1 MTQNP
6 KISTPA
12 SKVDPGNN
20 IRNYRNREISINQCL
35 CKCMHAY
42 SFKIFL
48 YELFF
53 LLNHL
58 DTNPGIECCKH
69 FNVDSGCFPNC
80 KQNDIPVNNTEESS
94 RDMSCED
101 FSVTI
106 NKCRNGK
113 EKIRNSIFQ
122 TFNEIED

>member
-1 MTQNP
+1 MYACLFIQN
-6 KISTPA
+6 
-12 SKVDPGNN
+12 
-20 IRNYRNREISINQCL
+20 
-35 CKCMHAY
+35 
-42 SFKIFL
+42 IFVRIV
-48 YELFF
+48 F

-58 DTNPGIECCKH
+58 DTNPGIECCQY

-113 EKIRNSIFQ
+113 EKIKNPVFQ
-122 TFNEIED
+122 TLTKMRTKYQNYDNLHNFY